1 MKQALK
7 RYHPFYL
14 AYWAKLSWNQTWAMA
29 LVIKNLPT
37 NAGAIRNTGSIPES
51 GRSPAEGSGN
61 PLQCSCL
68 ENPMDRGA
76 CWATV
81 HGVTESNMTEET
93 WHTSGSQK
101 LNFKWDVVM
110 ILTIDQA
117 NDIPN
122 HIMSK
127 KKNPKN

>member
-1 MKQALK
+1 
-7 RYHPFYL
+7 
-14 AYWAKLSWNQTWAMA
+14 
-29 LVIKNLPT
+29 
-37 NAGAIRNTGSIPES
+37 
-51 GRSPAEGSGN
+51 
-61 PLQCSCL
+61 
-68 ENPMDRGA
+68 
-76 CWATV
+76 
-81 HGVTESNMTEET
+81 MTEET

-127 KKNPKN
+127 KKNLNN

>member
-1 MKQALK
+1 
-7 RYHPFYL
+7 
-14 AYWAKLSWNQTWAMA
+14 MA
-29 LVIKNLPT
+29 LVIKNVPT

>member
-1 MKQALK
+1 
-7 RYHPFYL
+7 
-14 AYWAKLSWNQTWAMA
+14 
-29 LVIKNLPT
+29 
-37 NAGAIRNTGSIPES
+37 
-51 GRSPAEGSGN
+51 
-61 PLQCSCL
+61 
-68 ENPMDRGA
+68 MDRGA

-93 WHTSGSQK
+93 WHTSGRQK
-101 LNFKWDVVM
+101 LNFKWDVFT

-127 KKNPKN
+127 KKKS